1 MKTGIDRIDEFLYLF
16 EGKRVGLITNP
27 TGMDGNLRSTI
38 DVLKEK
44 VDLVALFAPE
54 HGIRGDLQAGVHLE
68 SHIDERSQIIVYSL
82 YTQGKNR
89 PRK

>member
-68 SHIDERSQIIVYSL
+68 SPLTSARKSSS
-82 YTQGKNR
+82 TAFTRRRKNR